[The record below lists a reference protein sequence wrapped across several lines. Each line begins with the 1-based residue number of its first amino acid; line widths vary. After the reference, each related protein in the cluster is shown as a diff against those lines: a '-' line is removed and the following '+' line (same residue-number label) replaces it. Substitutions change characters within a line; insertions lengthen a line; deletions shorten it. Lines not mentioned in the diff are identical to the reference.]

1 MDFTITNPVLFIAVL
16 VAIALFVP
24 MVFDRLRLPGMV
36 GLILVAVILG
46 PYGLGMLDRN
56 AMIEFL
62 GQAGL
67 LFIVFVAGLEIDLGR
82 FSKYRH
88 HSIVF
93 GSISFLIPQILGT
106 LVGVYFLE
114 FSWASSILLGS
125 MFGSHTLLAYPVASR
140 LGITKLTS
148 VTTSVGGTIITDTAA
163 LLVLAVIANSVE
175 GASEATFWIR
185 FFLLFVLF
193 LVLVFKVLPPL
204 TSWFYRTVPDEG
216 ARDFM
221 FTILMLFLFA
231 FLAEFAGLQPII
243 GAFFCGIAL
252 NRLIPERSPLMN
264 RVQFVGRTLL
274 VPVFLISVGM
284 LVDPKALIGDPYTVR
299 IIAAMSVA
307 VVVSKWLAAF
317 ISGKILRY
325 SWTDCWVLFGMSVN
339 QAAATLAA
347 VIVGYEIG
355 LFDTAVVNGAIVMI
369 LVTSLIGP
377 SATGHWGIR
386 LAESN
391 ESRRSSDLGEAP
403 QRILITVANPA
414 TVEALMDLALLI
426 REPKSREP
434 IFPLAIVSERAD
446 VDSKLIE
453 AEKLLARAS
462 IRGTSADAPVYPVT
476 RIDVNIAEG
485 IRRTLVEQQI
495 TTVVIGWNGRAS
507 LARRIF
513 GNVVDQ
519 LLAQSRQSIVVARL
533 TRPLNTVNRVILA
546 IPRSAEHEVSF
557 ADSVHMVKVLC
568 NQLATPLV
576 VLSPSAES
584 ETLQQIARKTRPSV
598 KIDFQAI
605 PRLRD
610 LPEALEETIE
620 ADDLVVLM
628 SARHHRLSWTPS
640 LETLPKKI
648 AETHPKQAFLVIY
661 PAEDLD
667 RRPNDEAEPIAI
679 GSLDENHAQGEH
691 EPITK
696 GRIALDV
703 EDSGMRQILCDLLDV
718 DFANDEPL
726 RDRLAAGLFHSGYE
740 YPVEIREGIYILHV
754 HDASVSDPRIYLAT
768 SGEGIRLPNSDN
780 RARILIALISP
791 ESSTPAQHLRLLN
804 RIARQFHDSK
814 RIEKLQVAKRIDQ
827 AWKELKG
834 INDAED

>member
-1 MDFTITNPVLFIAVL
+1 MDFPITNPVLFIAVL

-24 MVFDRLRLPGMV
+24 MIFDRLRLPGMV
-36 GLILVAVILG
+36 GLILVAVVLG
-46 PYGLGMLDRN
+46 PFGLGLLDRN
-56 AMIEFL
+56 VLIEFL

-82 FSKYRH
+82 FAKYRH

-93 GSISFLIPQILGT
+93 GSISFLIPQIIGT
-106 LVGVYFLE
+106 LVGVYFLG
-114 FSWASSILLGS
+114 FSWPSAILLGS

-163 LLVLAVIANSVE
+163 LMVLAVIANSIE
-175 GASEATFWIR
+175 GSSEAGFWIR
-185 FFLLFVLF
+185 FALLFILF

-284 LVDPKALIGDPYTVR
+284 LVDPRALIGDPYTIR
-299 IIAAMSVA
+299 IIAAMSVT
-307 VVVSKWLAAF
+307 VIVSKWLAAF
-317 ISGKILRY
+317 LSGKILRY
-325 SWTDCWVLFGMSVN
+325 SWTDCWVLIGMSVN

-347 VIVGYEIG
+347 VVVGYEIG

-377 SATGHWGIR
+377 SATAHWGVR
-386 LAESN
+386 LAETHQ
-391 ESRRSSDLGEAP
+391 RRTTNLGESP

-414 TVEALMDLALLI
+414 TVEPLMDLALLI
-426 REPKSREP
+426 REPHSREP
-434 IFPLAIVSERAD
+434 IFPLAIISERAD
-446 VDSKLIE
+446 VDRKLIE

-462 IRGTSADAPVYPVT
+462 VRGTSADAPVYPVT

-495 TTVVIGWNGRAS
+495 TTVVIGWNGRVS
-507 LARRIF
+507 LTRRIF

-533 TRPLNTVNRVILA
+533 TRPLNTVNRVIVA
-546 IPRSAEHEVSF
+546 IPRAAEHEASF
-557 ADSVHMVKVLC
+557 ADSVHLIKVLC
-568 NQLATPLV
+568 NQLATPLL
-576 VLSPSAES
+576 VLGPSADS
-584 ETLQQIARKTRPSV
+584 ETLQTVTRKTRPSV
-598 KIDFQAI
+598 KIEFKPI
-605 PRLRD
+605 SRLRD

-640 LETLPKKI
+640 LETLPRKI
-648 AETHPKQAFLVIY
+648 AESHPKQAFLVIY
-661 PAEDLD
+661 PAEDMD
-667 RRPNDEAEPIAI
+667 RRPADEPESIAI
-679 GSLDENHAQGEH
+679 GSLDESHDEDPHQL
-691 EPITK
+691 ITK
-696 GRIALDV
+696 ERIALDV
-703 EDSGMRQILCDLLDV
+703 EDIGMREVLCDLLDA
-718 DFANDEPL
+718 DFGDDEAL
-726 RDRLAAGLFHSGYE
+726 RDRLAAGLFHSAYE
-740 YPVEIREGIYILHV
+740 YPVEIREGVYVLHV
-754 HDASVSDPRIYLAT
+754 HDAAVTEAQVYVAT
-768 SGEGIRLPNSDN
+768 SASGVRLPDSSS
-780 RARILIALISP
+780 RARIMIALISP
-791 ESSTPAQHLRLLN
+791 ESATPAQHLRALN
-804 RIARQFHDSK
+804 RIARQLHTDE
-814 RIEKLQVAKRIDQ
+814 RIKKLLTTKSLQT
-827 AWKELKG
+827 AWRELKG
-834 INDAED
+834 LNESES

>member
-1 MDFTITNPVLFIAVL
+1 MEFPITNPVLFIAVL

-24 MVFDRLRLPGMV
+24 MIFDRLRLPGMV
-36 GLILVAVILG
+36 GLILIAVVLG
-46 PYGLGMLDRN
+46 PFGIGMLDRN
-56 AMIEFL
+56 VLIEFL

-82 FSKYRH
+82 FVKYRH

-106 LVGVYFLE
+106 LVGVYFLG
-114 FSWASSILLGS
+114 FSWPSAILLGS

-163 LLVLAVIANSVE
+163 LMVLAVIANST
-175 GASEATFWIR
+175 GGTNEAAFWIR
-185 FFLLFVLF
+185 FALLFVLF

-274 VPVFLISVGM
+274 VPIFLISVGM
-284 LVDPKALIGDPYTVR
+284 LVDPRALISDPYTIR
-299 IIAAMSVA
+299 IIAAMSVT
-307 VVVSKWLAAF
+307 VVVTKWLAAF
-317 ISGKILRY
+317 ISGKALRY

-369 LVTSLIGP
+369 LITSLIGP
-377 SATGHWGIR
+377 SATAHWGIR
-386 LAESN
+386 LAESGK
-391 ESRRSSDLGEAP
+391 SRRAHLGESP
-403 QRILITVANPA
+403 QRILITIANPA
-414 TVEALMDLALLI
+414 TVEPLMDLALLI
-426 REPKSREP
+426 RDPNSREP

-446 VDSKLIE
+446 VDSKLVE

-495 TTVVIGWNGRAS
+495 TTVVIGWNGRVS

-546 IPRSAEHEVSF
+546 VPRAAEHEVSF
-557 ADSVHMVKVLC
+557 ADSVHLIKVLC
-568 NQLATPLV
+568 NQLATPLL
-576 VLSPSAES
+576 VLSPSEDS
-584 ETLQQIARKTRPSV
+584 ETLQTITRKTRPSV
-598 KIDFQAI
+598 KIEFKTI
-605 PRLRD
+605 SRLRD
-610 LPEALEETIE
+610 LPEVLDETLES
-620 ADDLVVLM
+620 DDLVVLM

-640 LETLPKKI
+640 LETLPRKI
-648 AETHPKQAFLVIY
+648 AESHPKQAFLVVY
-661 PAEDLD
+661 PAEDID
-667 RRPNDEAEPIAI
+667 RRPTDDPEPIAI
-679 GSLDENHAQGEH
+679 GSLDDAYDEDEH
-691 EPITK
+691 RLIARE
-696 GRIALDV
+696 RIALNV
-703 EDSGMRQILCDLLDV
+703 EDIGMREVLCDLLNA
-718 DFANDEPL
+718 DFGDDPTL
-726 RDRLAAGLFHSGYE
+726 RDRLAAGLFHSAYE
-740 YPVEIREGIYILHV
+740 YPVEIRKGIFILHV
-754 HDASVSDPRIYLAT
+754 HDAAVLEPQIYFAT
-768 SGEGIRLPNSDN
+768 SANGIRLPNSSD
-780 RARILIALISP
+780 RARIMIALISP
-791 ESSTPAQHLRLLN
+791 ESATPAQHLRALN
-804 RIARQFHDSK
+804 RVARQLHSSERVD
-814 RIEKLQVAKRIDQ
+814 KLLAAKKISQ
-827 AWKELKG
+827 AWQELKG
-834 INDAED
+834 LNETES